1 MTFGHINSVSSIE
14 LGDVLA
20 GLIRNGLTFNVTRNH
35 DGSWNIEMTGG
46 Y

>member
-1 MTFGHINSVSSIE
+1 MTLGHINSVSSIE

-20 GLIRNGLTFNVTRNH
+20 GLIRNGLTFNVTRNN